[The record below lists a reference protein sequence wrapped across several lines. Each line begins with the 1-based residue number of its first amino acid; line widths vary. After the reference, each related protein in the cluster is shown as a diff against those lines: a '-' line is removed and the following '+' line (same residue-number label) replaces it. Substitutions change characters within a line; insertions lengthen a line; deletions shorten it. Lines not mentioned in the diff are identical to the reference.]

1 MQASGENLRE
11 LASILSANSR
21 TVRQIVATVG
31 QQGAGI
37 SQIFS
42 AVTDLHSMM
51 ADTVRRL
58 ESTNDAIR
66 VVRDV
71 SVRVAEASRRYRA

>member
-21 TVRQIVATVG
+21 TVRQIVATVS

-42 AVTDLHSMM
+42 AVTDLHAMM
-51 ADTVRRL
+51 ADAVRRL

>member
-1 MQASGENLRE
+1 M
-11 LASILSANSR
+11 
-21 TVRQIVATVG
+21 
-31 QQGAGI
+31 
-37 SQIFS
+37 
-42 AVTDLHSMM
+42 TDLHAMM
-51 ADTVRRL
+51 ADAVRRL